1 MSEKKNKRIVKNQGG
16 KPCGCR
22 MTEYSDGSKE
32 IAPCPPCGLFAAG
45 EALGQASQ
53 ALMAAASTLRA
64 SASAAAMGDAV
75 KAATSPK
82 IVK

>member
-1 MSEKKNKRIVKNQGG
+1 VTDQRIVKNQGA
-16 KPCGCR
+16 KPCGCQ
-22 MTEYSDGSKE
+22 MTEYSDGSKV

-64 SASAAAMGDAV
+64 SQQAAMVDNAIKSAATG
-75 KAATSPK
+75 PR
-82 IVK
+82 IVR

>member
-1 MSEKKNKRIVKNQGG
+1 VTEKRVVKNTGH

-22 MTEYSDGSKE
+22 MTEYADGTKE

-64 SASAAAMGDAV
+64 GQDAAMV
-75 KAATSPK
+75 NTAAKNAAKGPK
-82 IVK
+82 IVT